1 MSKSR
6 DAVIAVTATIFF
18 GVFSRVTVRIPYM
31 VWGYFDESFF
41 ISFVW
46 WLLYAGS
53 LYVAIRE
60 YMENVDSY
68 FKVILQAGLFG
79 GAAALIKTAADV
91 FTEQIIINMNSG
103 NAVISVFVMELELLI
118 FGSGVMVFLYY
129 FVAKKKIF
137 SWKKSLHVYGGI
149 IAGDLAVYIGMIY
162 YYLLKTDWALERFSG
177 AVQQVG
183 TEQAKLNLT
192 TKFAQESTTVGMLVF
207 TVFFITLWMGLR
219 KNAEDRRG

>member
-1 MSKSR
+1 MSRSR

-79 GAAALIKTAADV
+79 GTAALIKTAADV
-91 FTEQIIINMNSG
+91 LTEQIIILSL
-103 NAVISVFVMELELLI
+103 IHILSVQKQ
-118 FGSGVMVFLYY
+118 
-129 FVAKKKIF
+129 KKEKA
-137 SWKKSLHVYGGI
+137 S
-149 IAGDLAVYIGMIY
+149 M
-162 YYLLKTDWALERFSG
+162 ALES
-177 AVQQVG
+177 V
-183 TEQAKLNLT
+183 
-192 TKFAQESTTVGMLVF
+192 
-207 TVFFITLWMGLR
+207 ITISIREEIW
-219 KNAEDRRG
+219 

>member
-60 YMENVDSY
+60 YMENVDGY

-91 FTEQIIINMNSG
+91 LTEQIIINMNSG

-129 FVAKKKIF
+129 LEEKRKFFHGKNP
-137 SWKKSLHVYGGI
+137 YMCMGG
-149 IAGDLAVYIGMIY
+149 
-162 YYLLKTDWALERFSG
+162 S
-177 AVQQVG
+177 
-183 TEQAKLNLT
+183 
-192 TKFAQESTTVGMLVF
+192 
-207 TVFFITLWMGLR
+207 
-219 KNAEDRRG
+219 

>member
-60 YMENVDSY
+60 YMENVDGY

-79 GAAALIKTAADV
+79 GAAALIKTIRHITIPSLIPTYFVLLMINIANFLNNGLDQYFV
-91 FTEQIIINMNSG
+91 FSNAFNMEYIHGFLSRLTRSPYPSG
-103 NAVISVFVMELELLI
+103 QFLELFRILCDNVCHSL
-118 FGSGVMVFLYY
+118 FPFY
-129 FVAKKKIF
+129 
-137 SWKKSLHVYGGI
+137 KSFTQ
-149 IAGDLAVYIGMIY
+149 
-162 YYLLKTDWALERFSG
+162 YLLNIRFPIEEFP
-177 AVQQVG
+177 AYV
-183 TEQAKLNLT
+183 
-192 TKFAQESTTVGMLVF
+192 
-207 TVFFITLWMGLR
+207 
-219 KNAEDRRG
+219 

>member
-60 YMENVDSY
+60 YMENVDGY
-68 FKVILQAGLFG
+68 FKVTF
-79 GAAALIKTAADV
+79 
-91 FTEQIIINMNSG
+91 
-103 NAVISVFVMELELLI
+103 
-118 FGSGVMVFLYY
+118 
-129 FVAKKKIF
+129 
-137 SWKKSLHVYGGI
+137 
-149 IAGDLAVYIGMIY
+149 
-162 YYLLKTDWALERFSG
+162 
-177 AVQQVG
+177 
-183 TEQAKLNLT
+183 
-192 TKFAQESTTVGMLVF
+192 
-207 TVFFITLWMGLR
+207 
-219 KNAEDRRG
+219 RRGCSEGQQL

>member
-60 YMENVDSY
+60 YMENVDGY

-91 FTEQIIINMNSG
+91 LTEQIIINMNSG

-118 FGSGVMVFLYY
+118 CGKKENFFMEKILTCVCGDHSRRSCGLYWNDLLLPSENRLGAGTVFWCSSTGWRRTGKAESDNKIRSGIHWRGD
-129 FVAKKKIF
+129 AGI
-137 SWKKSLHVYGGI
+137 GGI
-149 IAGDLAVYIGMIY
+149 
-162 YYLLKTDWALERFSG
+162 F
-177 AVQQVG
+177 
-183 TEQAKLNLT
+183 
-192 TKFAQESTTVGMLVF
+192 
-207 TVFFITLWMGLR
+207 
-219 KNAEDRRG
+219 